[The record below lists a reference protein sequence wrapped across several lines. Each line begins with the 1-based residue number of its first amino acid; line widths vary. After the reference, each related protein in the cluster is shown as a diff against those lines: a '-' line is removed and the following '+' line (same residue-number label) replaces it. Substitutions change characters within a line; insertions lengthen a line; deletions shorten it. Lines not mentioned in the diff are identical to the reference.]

1 MERKLGRP
9 VGTTTLENPREVKFL
24 VNRDDWAAL
33 QAFARSKQKTDSAV
47 MRDLVRLIVA

>member
-1 MERKLGRP
+1 MDVKQLGRP
-9 VGTTTLENPREVKFL
+9 KGTTTLKNPRE
-24 VNRDDWAAL
+24 DWVAL